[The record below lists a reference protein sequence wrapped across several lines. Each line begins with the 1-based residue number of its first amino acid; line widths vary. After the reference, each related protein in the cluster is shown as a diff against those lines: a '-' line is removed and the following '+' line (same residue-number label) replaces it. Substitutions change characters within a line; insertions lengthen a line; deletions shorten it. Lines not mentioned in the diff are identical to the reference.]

1 MKASRPEASRPVTQS
16 SSQSGPRG
24 SSVVRWSRAVVA
36 TLFLATA
43 SMVHAEQCP
52 SVTDA
57 ASWPRIAEI
66 DRIAEE
72 ALARVPMA
80 GMSIAV
86 LRDSKLVHAAGY
98 GKASLDP
105 DVPATPQTVYR
116 IGSVTKQFTA
126 AAILRHVERGEL
138 ALGDD
143 LRKYLPDYDT
153 GGRVITIRQLL
164 DHTSGIRDMVTIGP
178 LMAERARDVTRAEV
192 FGWLSSSAFDF
203 EPGEKY
209 RYNNSGYWLLGA
221 VIERLAG
228 EPYAT
233 AIERG
238 LLEPLCLQSTRY
250 DVPSEIVPLRAG
262 GYIRG
267 AGAFKIA
274 PPNSPTRPYAS
285 GALISSVLDLVAWQQ
300 ALFGGKVLSAGSL
313 QAMTTPGRLADGRP
327 TSYGLGVAV
336 SQFRGHRKIAHP
348 GGIVGFSSFLA
359 HYPDEKLVVAVLTNT
374 QGVELRPEVEERIAS
389 LLLPA
394 E

>member
-1 MKASRPEASRPVTQS
+1 MLS
-16 SSQSGPRG
+16 
-24 SSVVRWSRAVVA
+24 
-36 TLFLATA
+36 LATA
-43 SMVHAEQCP
+43 SVVHAEQCP
-52 SVTDA
+52 SVNDA
-57 ASWPRIAEI
+57 APWPRIEEI

-98 GKASLDP
+98 GKASLSP
-105 DVPATPQTVYR
+105 DVSATPQTVYR

-138 ALGDD
+138 ALEDD

-178 LMAERARDVTRAEV
+178 LMAERARDVTRGEV
-192 FGWLSSSAFDF
+192 FGWLSSSPFDF

-238 LLEPLCLQSTRY
+238 LLEPLCLRSTRY
-250 DVPSEIVPLRAG
+250 DVPSETVPLRAV
-262 GYIRG
+262 GYVRG
-267 AGAFKIA
+267 TGAFTVA

-359 HYPDEKLVVAVLTNT
+359 HYPDEKLVIAVLTNT
-374 QGVELRPEVEERIAS
+374 MGVELRPEVEERIAG
-389 LLLPA
+389 LLLSA
-394 E
+394 GG